1 MKKFLYLLSIPIV
14 CLILAMAPYI
24 SICAASAITHTHD
37 GSCYGTAAF
46 YCNSNHSISK
56 KTENDGSL
64 KHCYTCNAQRSH
76 LLVSYYASC
85 QYVSGTYF
93 TRAEYICSLCGSCH
107 SRWGPGE
114 GHNVE
119 RQELTC
125 SIVEG
130 TTMGTLSVSTIQTG
144 WTNQNVTLQASVN
157 KLHNAFSLGANPYS
171 WDKGYTWTSSS
182 QHEVSQNGIYLV
194 QAKDSR
200 GKVVGIG
207 ITVWNIDK
215 TPPVIEGVDADT
227 SGMTKTEI
235 SVAVRAADAE
245 ASAGQGASGLADAAY
260 SADGGSSWQSSPVFL
275 LKEGTAYE
283 LVVRDKAGNETRKSL
298 SRSQFPYPPEP
309 EKPKPEET
317 PSDNTKPDDTSQS
330 GSNNSGND
338 IPGDN
343 SASGG
348 SGQQGNNSSGN
359 GGSGQQGNNSSG
371 NGGSSQ
377 QGSNNSG
384 NGSSGQSG
392 NSSSGSS
399 SSAGVEELPANE
411 NTGNGSGSDS
421 KRQPGNKGQ
430 TGNVKQPDNKG
441 KTHPDILENSKK
453 NNGNSGHIEPD
464 LQQALERREK
474 MLWVEKDIMVSANSP
489 MKQKGW
495 NGTDNSTVTGTKQ
508 PVKVERQDTDKN
520 NTNIERK
527 DRQELNG
534 QAGADSKSQRQG
546 EDILQ
551 GSLLSN
557 RHSSGL
563 SSAGKAAASMLA
575 LGTAAA
581 VLIARMGQVTV
592 YCYRAD
598 RRYTKLGRVK
608 VRKTG
613 NGYEARISGR
623 ILQKASTGKYR
634 IAVHRFLRRS
644 SKNTGFTVIT
654 PKRELELSLEE
665 FVDFAL

>member
-1 MKKFLYLLSIPIV
+1 MKKFLYLLSVPIV
-14 CLILAMAPYI
+14 CFILAMAPHGNVYAT
-24 SICAASAITHTHD
+24 STFTHSHNS
-37 GSCYGTAAF
+37 SCYSTVTF
-46 YCNSNHSISK
+46 YCNSGHNISK
-56 KTENDGSL
+56 RTENDGAL

-76 LLVSYYASC
+76 LLVSHHVSC
-85 QYVSGTYF
+85 QYVSGTYVSK
-93 TRAEYICSLCGSCH
+93 AEYVCSVCGRVH
-107 SRWGPGE
+107 AAWGPGE
-114 GHNVE
+114 GHNVS
-119 RQELTC
+119 RQELSC
-125 SIVEG
+125 GMGEG
-130 TTMGTLSVSTIQTG
+130 AAMGTLSLSADQMG
-144 WTNQNVTLQASVN
+144 WTNQNVKLNAGIN
-157 KLHNAFSLGANPYS
+157 KLNNNLTLAANPYS
-171 WDKGYTWTSSS
+171 WDGGSTWSSNG
-182 QHEVSQNGIYLV
+182 QFEVTQNGTYTV
-194 QAKDSR
+194 QAKNAQGAVISAS
-200 GKVVGIG
+200 VTVG
-207 ITVWNIDK
+207 NIDK
-215 TPPVIEGVDADT
+215 IPPVMEGVDPDT
-227 SGMTKTEI
+227 ASMTKTEI
-235 SVAVRAADAE
+235 SVTVRASDAG
-245 ASAGQGASGLADAAY
+245 AAAGQGASGLADAAY

-283 LVVRDKAGNETRKSL
+283 LVIRDKAGNEARKSL

-317 PSDNTKPDDTSQS
+317 PSDNTKPDDTNQS

-348 SGQQGNNSSGN
+348 SGQQGSNN
-359 GGSGQQGNNSSG
+359 SG

-377 QGSNNSG
+377 SGNNNS
-384 NGSSGQSG
+384 GSSGQSG

-430 TGNVKQPDNKG
+430 AGNVKQPDNKG

-453 NNGNSGHIEPD
+453 NNGNSSHIEPD

-474 MLWVEKDIMVSANSP
+474 MLWVEKDIMAGANSL
-489 MKQKGW
+489 MEQKGA
-495 NGTDNSTVTGTKQ
+495 NVAAGSTVTGTKQ